1 MEGLMLIGL
10 YLVIALSCKPIT
22 TLPNT
27 ETHLTPFIQ
36 SGRPKL
42 DWIMAGAQLS
52 LAAVY
57 ACRLVSEQVIDL

>member
-1 MEGLMLIGL
+1 MLIGL

-27 ETHLTPFIQ
+27 ETHLTPLIQ

-42 DWIMAGAQLS
+42 DWIIWLALSYLWQLYMR
-52 LAAVY
+52 AAWF
-57 ACRLVSEQVIDL
+57 LNKL